1 MIGILAETFMTATRS
16 EAHGRTQER
25 PAKVLLLQ
33 GDRVGQA
40 HGRNPAPAR

>member
-16 EAHGRTQER
+16 EAHGRTPER

-33 GDRVGQA
+33 GDRSGQA
-40 HGRNPAPAR
+40 HGRDATPAR

>member
-16 EAHGRTQER
+16 EGYGRTQAR

-33 GDRVGQA
+33 GDRSGQTQ
-40 HGRNPAPAR
+40 GRDAAPAR